1 MRAFL
6 TGATGFVGGHL
17 VDRLLAGGHTATA
30 LVRSPAKAAGLAARG
45 VTLVRGDLDDR
56 AALRQGMAEADVVIH
71 VAALTGA
78 VDEQEFLHANRDGT
92 ANVLAAS
99 AEAPKRPR
107 VVYVSSMAA
116 GGPARRGT
124 PKRDAGDDHPVTMY
138 GRSKLAGETVL
149 RASGHP
155 FTILRPPTV
164 YGPRDQDNLLTVFRA
179 AKVGVAPV
187 FGDGSMEMSA
197 IYVIDLAEAC
207 IAAARSERTTGGTF
221 YVNHPEVVTSAELV
235 RRIGRT
241 MGRRVRLIGIPELV
255 ARGILTLTG
264 GFAAAFKRKTILR
277 ADKANE
283 FYQEAWTGD
292 PAPFTALTGW
302 QARVDLTTGLAE
314 TYRSYQDAGW
324 LS

>member
-17 VDRLLAGGHTATA
+17 VDRLLAGGHAATA
-30 LVRSPAKAAGLAARG
+30 LVRSPAKAAGLEARG
-45 VTLVRGDLDDR
+45 VTLVRGDLDD
-56 AALRQGMAEADVVIH
+56 AGALRQGMAEADVVIH

-78 VDEQEFLHANRDGT
+78 VNEAEFLHANRDGT
-92 ANVLAAS
+92 ANVVAA
-99 AEAPKRPR
+99 AQAAPKRPR

-116 GGPARRGT
+116 GGPARRGA
-124 PKRDAGDDHPVTMY
+124 PRQGAGDDRPVTMY
-138 GRSKLAGETVL
+138 GRSKLAGETAL
-149 RASGHP
+149 RATGHP
-155 FTILRPPTV
+155 VVILRPPTV
-164 YGPRDQDNLLTVFRA
+164 YGPRDADNLLTVFQA

-197 IYVIDLAEAC
+197 IYVIDLADAC
-207 IAAARSERTTGGTF
+207 IAAATSDRALGGTF

-241 MGRRVRLIGIPELV
+241 MGREVRLVGIPEWA

-264 GFAAAFKRKTILR
+264 AFAAAFQRKTILR

-292 PAPFTALTGW
+292 PTPFTAATGW
-302 QARVDLTTGLAE
+302 QARVDLTTGLAD
-314 TYRSYQDAGW
+314 TYRSYREAGW
-324 LS
+324 LR